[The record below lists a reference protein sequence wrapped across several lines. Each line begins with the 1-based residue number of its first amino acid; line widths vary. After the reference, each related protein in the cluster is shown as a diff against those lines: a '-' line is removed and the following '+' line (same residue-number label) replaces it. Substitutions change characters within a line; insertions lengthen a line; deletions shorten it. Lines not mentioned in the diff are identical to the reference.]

1 LRTTLE
7 PIDIK
12 NFSKAQLTEW
22 LETHGMRSF
31 RAAQIFRWIYL
42 RQADRFDEMT
52 DLSKEIR
59 SLLNSHFTIRRLDI
73 ERVQT
78 STDGT
83 RKFLFRLWDGNHIES
98 VLLPE
103 KGHYTLCI
111 STQVGCAQGCAFCL
125 TASGGFVRHLSSG
138 EIVSQIRD
146 IRKDLNMRNEDKK
159 ITNVVLMGMGEPLAN
174 YDHVLQALDVITNA
188 DCGLKIASRRITLS
202 TAGIVPKITALGR
215 DSDVN
220 LAISLNATDNATRS
234 RLMPVNRKYP
244 LEKLLE
250 ACQQYPLP
258 RRKKITFE
266 YILIKDV
273 NDSEQDALR
282 LIKLL
287 HPIRSK
293 VNLIPFNEH
302 AASDFRRP
310 EEARIQRFLQL
321 LLQHHMTAII
331 RKSKGRDISA
341 ACGQLRTEKNEDGQ
355 HSRPQVNR

>member
-1 LRTTLE
+1 
-7 PIDIK
+7 
-12 NFSKAQLTEW
+12 
-22 LETHGMRSF
+22 
-31 RAAQIFRWIYL
+31 
-42 RQADRFDEMT
+42 
-52 DLSKEIR
+52 
-59 SLLNSHFTIRRLDI
+59 
-73 ERVQT
+73 
-78 STDGT
+78 
-83 RKFLFRLWDGNHIES
+83 
-98 VLLPE
+98 
-103 KGHYTLCI
+103 
-111 STQVGCAQGCAFCL
+111 
-125 TASGGFVRHLSSG
+125 
-138 EIVSQIRD
+138 
-146 IRKDLNMRNEDKK
+146 
-159 ITNVVLMGMGEPLAN
+159 MGMGEPLAN